1 MLPDDPHSQARFFYL
16 AILGTVIAIGLF
28 YSYRH
33 RLGAALQH
41 AMIWVLIFAGVT
53 IAIGFKDHLATQL
66 FPGMARSV
74 GENAIEFRRADDGH
88 FYADAEVNGVAI
100 RFLIDTGATS
110 IVLSQEDAARIG
122 IELDRLSYVVP
133 TNTANGRVNAAGV
146 TLDRIELG
154 EFVDH
159 DLRALVNGGEMSG
172 SLLGMS
178 YLGLYRSFEVAADRM
193 TLRR

>member
-1 MLPDDPHSQARFFYL
+1 MLPDDPDARARFFYL
-16 AILGTVIAIGLF
+16 AILGTVIAVGLF

-41 AMIWVLIFAGVT
+41 ALIWVLIFAGVT
-53 IAIGFKDHLATQL
+53 IAIGFKDHLALQL

-74 GENAIEFRRADDGH
+74 GEEAIELRRADDGH
-88 FYADAEVNGVAI
+88 FYADAEVNGVSI

-110 IVLSQEDAARIG
+110 IVLSQEDAARVG
-122 IELDRLSYVVP
+122 VDLDRLSYIIP

-154 EFVDH
+154 QFVDR
-159 DLRALVNGGEMSG
+159 DLRAMVNGGQMSG

-178 YLGLYRSFEVAADRM
+178 YLGRYRSFEVSADRM
-193 TLRR
+193 ILRR